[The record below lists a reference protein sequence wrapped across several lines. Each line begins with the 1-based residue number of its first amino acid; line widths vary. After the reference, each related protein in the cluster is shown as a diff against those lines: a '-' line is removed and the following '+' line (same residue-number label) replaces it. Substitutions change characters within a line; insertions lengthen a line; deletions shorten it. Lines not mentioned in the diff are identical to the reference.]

1 MPSERWSH
9 PLFTSFWQTVSQ
21 RGTILAAMFE
31 QLIAHHDW
39 RWIAPAALICALG
52 LGTAL
57 HLLAAART
65 QAGHRRHATGMLSA
79 VTGAMAVFATHFA
92 SMQGMHWTTSV
103 RYDIPLTLL
112 SFLAITASTSV
123 ATVLILRGDSRLHR
137 IGAGALA
144 YCGLVAM
151 HFIGFAALKLPGHLA
166 FDPAAVGVSTVLG
179 LILAVGTAG
188 FVFGPGVRRLIAA
201 TGGSALLVLTLH
213 FISMVGMTF
222 VSEPGR
228 LVATHQATA
237 AAMSAIVIGMILIV
251 VIVAFA
257 VSAVSWAARSSALS
271 HIREAIEAMP
281 DGLAFFDADDRL
293 VLWNSRYAEINPEL
307 KTTLQAG
314 QTFRQIVQIGLDEGL
329 YAEAK
334 GREDDWVAE
343 RLAARRH
350 LSTTME
356 QKVAGDRWL
365 RVADRRS
372 SAGGIVTVTTDIT
385 DLKRAAE
392 NLAEARDAAEA
403 ANGAKSQF
411 LANMSHEIRTPLN
424 GVIGIAQALASTELT
439 PHQRDMLDLIHSS
452 GRTLQVLLS
461 DILDLARV
469 ESGRL
474 SLNDDAFDLAAAVR
488 EAAQLYAATAQE
500 KGLQFYVEVSPD
512 VELWVSGDVVRL
524 KQILTNLVSNAVKF
538 TTSGFVNLTVDRGPD
553 DGTGDETLRFT
564 VEDTGIGFDSETRE
578 RLFKRFEQADGA
590 ITRRFGGT
598 GLGLAISHQ
607 LAGLMMGS
615 LDCESEPGGGSA
627 FFLTIPLRR
636 AASPE
641 TAIPAAPT
649 VTADTRPLRVLVA
662 DDHATNRKVV
672 ELILAQA
679 PVELTLVDDG
689 AQALEA
695 FRAGE
700 FDLVLMDMQ
709 MPVMDGLAATR
720 EIRLHEATMGLP
732 RTPVIMLTANA
743 LTEHVAA
750 AAEAGADLH
759 LAKPF
764 NAAQLLSAVFELPA
778 AAAAEAAAASAAV
791 A

>member
-1 MPSERWSH
+1 M
-9 PLFTSFWQTVSQ
+9 
-21 RGTILAAMFE
+21 IE
-31 QLIAHHDW
+31 QLISNHDW
-39 RWIAPAALICALG
+39 RWIAPAVLICALG
-52 LGTAL
+52 LSTTF
-57 HLLAAART
+57 HLLAMART
-65 QAGHRRHATGMLSA
+65 QTGQRRLTQGIL
-79 VTGAMAVFATHFA
+79 GAFIGSLAIFATHFA
-92 SMQGMHWTTSV
+92 SLQGEHWAHSI
-103 RYDIPLTLL
+103 RYDIPLTLA
-112 SFLAITASTSV
+112 SFVAGTGAIIA
-123 ATVLILRGDSRLHR
+123 AVLISLGGQDWPRR
-137 IGAGALA
+137 IGAAGLGYAGLVIMHFLGMAAVDLPGSLRLDLLHALIGIA
-144 YCGLVAM
+144 CGL
-151 HFIGFAALKLPGHLA
+151 G
-166 FDPAAVGVSTVLG
+166 
-179 LILAVGTAG
+179 LAVGTGCLVRGQG
-188 FVFGPGVRRLIAA
+188 FIRNAA
-201 TGGSALLVLTLH
+201 TTLAAVGIVLGLH
-213 FISMVGMTF
+213 FFAEGAVTY
-222 VSEPGR
+222 VPGP
-228 LVATHQATA
+228 TS
-237 AAMSAIVIGMILIV
+237 AMSASGVSASVMTAIV
-251 VIVAFA
+251 VAMVLIILVVAGIA
-257 VSAVSWAARSSALS
+257 SATLWAARSSALS

-553 DGTGDETLRFT
+553 DDTGNETLRFT

-636 AASPE
+636 TASPE
-641 TAIPAAPT
+641 TAIPDAPT